1 MKVII
6 KWPPYVLI
14 LVLITSCEEVIEL
27 DLGKAKPRITI
38 EGVITTNRGPYS
50 VKISQSIDYEEKN
63 NFPPVSGAMVT
74 ITDQEEYSEILEEV
88 SEGIYHA
95 VGFQGEDGKTYMI
108 EVDYEGEH
116 YSASSTIPKTQV
128 SINSISYEFLE
139 ESLFNTEG
147 YYMAVFFSD
156 PSEEVN
162 YYRLKVFVN
171 GEPYFFE
178 VDDKLVKDDNFWLTD
193 DKFSNGKMM
202 YYVFPH
208 SLKPGDQVDVELHHV
223 DQATYDYYRTLVEL
237 MGVGG
242 VAPANPL
249 TNWTN
254 GALGYFGAL
263 SVSSESIEIEE

>member
-1 MKVII
+1 MKVIT
-6 KWPPYVLI
+6 KWPRYVLI
-14 LVLITSCEEVIEL
+14 LILIISCEEVIEL

-38 EGVITTNRGPYS
+38 EGVITTDPGPYS
-50 VKISQSIDYEEKN
+50 VKISQSIDYEETN

-74 ITDQEEYSEILEEV
+74 ITDEEEYSEILEEV

-171 GEPYFFE
+171 GQPYFSRWMI
-178 VDDKLVKDDNFWLTD
+178 N
-193 DKFSNGKMM
+193 
-202 YYVFPH
+202 
-208 SLKPGDQVDVELHHV
+208 
-223 DQATYDYYRTLVEL
+223 
-237 MGVGG
+237 
-242 VAPANPL
+242 
-249 TNWTN
+249 
-254 GALGYFGAL
+254 
-263 SVSSESIEIEE
+263 